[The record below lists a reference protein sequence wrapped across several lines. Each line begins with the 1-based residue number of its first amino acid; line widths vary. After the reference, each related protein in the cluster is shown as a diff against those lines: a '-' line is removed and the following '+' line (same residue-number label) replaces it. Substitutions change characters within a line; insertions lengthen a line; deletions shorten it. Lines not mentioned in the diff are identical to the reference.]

1 MRWRDYLRAMGFVIA
16 IDGPTASGK
25 GTLAR
30 RMGEALGFNVLDT
43 GLLYRAVG
51 LTVAKAG
58 GNPADPAQAIPVA
71 EALGHT
77 TLQDDN
83 EIRSDVAG
91 QYASQCSVIPEVRAA
106 LLAFQRSFATQEP
119 GAVLDGR
126 DIGTVICPDAP
137 LKLYITASPEVR
149 AQRRHAELLK
159 RGKDV
164 TFEHV
169 LADIKARDDRDM
181 NRAVAPLKPAADAIV
196 LDTSEMDINAVLAE
210 ALRLAREKMA

>member
-1 MRWRDYLRAMGFVIA
+1 MGFVIA

-30 RMGEALGFNVLDT
+30 RMGEALGFKVLDT

-58 GNPADPAQAIPVA
+58 GNPADPAHAVPAAQALAAVK
-71 EALGHT
+71 LK
-77 TLQDDN
+77 DDN

-91 QYASQCSVIPEVRAA
+91 QYASQCSVIPGVRAA
-106 LLAFQRSFATQEP
+106 LLEFQRNFAREEP
-119 GAVLDGR
+119 GTILDGR
-126 DIGTVICPDAP
+126 DIGTVICPTAP

-149 AQRRHAELLK
+149 AERRHAELLK

-181 NRAVAPLKPAADAIV
+181 NRAIAPLKPADDAIV
-196 LDTSEMDINAVLAE
+196 LDTSEMDANAVLHE
-210 ALRLAREKMA
+210 AMRLAREKIAQA

>member
-1 MRWRDYLRAMGFVIA
+1 MGFVIA

-30 RMGEALGFNVLDT
+30 RMGEALGFKVLDT

-51 LTVAKAG
+51 LAVVRAG
-58 GNPADPAQAIPVA
+58 GNPADPAAAIPA
-71 EALGHT
+71 ARALDAAHLT
-77 TLQDDN
+77 DDN

-106 LLAFQRSFATQEP
+106 LLEFQRHFAGQAP
-119 GAVLDGR
+119 GAILDGR

-149 AQRRHAELLK
+149 ARRRHGELIQ
-159 RGKDV
+159 RGKALSY
-164 TFEHV
+164 EAV
-169 LADIKARDDRDM
+169 LADVKARDDRDM
-181 NRAVAPLKPAADAIV
+181 NRSVAPLKPADDAVV
-196 LDTSEMDINAVLAE
+196 LDTSEMDAQAVLAK
-210 ALRLAREKMA
+210 ALELAKARLG